1 MRTVKIPVFAGV
13 GAIATRR
20 RSSRRIRLHG
30 LRWRRGIVL
39 PLVCTA
45 ILAAVPV
52 VVGIHHVYRD
62 RTNLPD
68 LDSFARFAF
77 PTVGHVYD
85 ANGQPLIELAREYRL
100 ITKYEDIPP
109 IVRNAILA
117 AEDRHFFSHSGVDYS
132 RIPRVLGKVR
142 IGTLMARLVRGGW
155 HDEAKG
161 AAIFPQGGSTITQ
174 QLVRGYFLRDMV
186 AQENSGQLRH
196 GGRSSRV
203 LSAVIGA
210 RSVNMLARKLEEIR
224 LSLWIERTMQ
234 ERFGSKRRAKEEIL
248 ARYASFI
255 YMGNGQYG
263 FAAASKYYFDRPLAT
278 FTVDDADKA
287 AVLAGIA
294 KSPRDYAPSAN
305 EPVKVLRRRNQTLD
319 LMRANNFIAPD
330 RMRGAQ
336 QRPIQVVV
344 QQKEPRLPAA
354 AVVESVLED
363 LKGRSADLGVE
374 SLLQGRTQVYSTVDV
389 RVQRIVNAA
398 LEHGLERYES
408 RHPKAKGLIQGS
420 VVVLRNRDAS
430 ILAETGGRQV
440 FNDRSTSYSDF
451 NRVTQSLRQPG
462 SAMKPFVY
470 LAAFRQGLLNLD
482 TLVPDEP
489 ISVPDGGTERV
500 KWISN
505 YDGQFKGM
513 IPVRE
518 ALAESRNAAAIWI
531 TAQIGIDNVLRT
543 SRNLGVQTPL
553 QPYPTTALGA
563 SEVNLLELANAYRAM
578 ASGILAHP
586 YVIRKIVRDSGE
598 VVTDREHGAAPVNLR
613 DSALSLI
620 QEGLRGVVRMPTG
633 TAHAL
638 DSRTFPIPV
647 IGKTGTTNDFRDALF
662 VGSTYGPDGIT
673 VAVRIGFDDNRSLG
687 PKETGGRV
695 ALPVFRETML
705 SVYREKLVGPVP
717 VFPARMEQS
726 IDRYLNGDSLD
737 TAAAVDAAL
746 AAPSESPVAY
756 PIYRNAGENIV
767 RIGAPQRR
775 ALPEETDWLWQ
786 HATVVGPTPTTSS
799 SQR

>member
-1 MRTVKIPVFAGV
+1 VKVPVFAGLGV
-13 GAIATRR
+13 IATPR
-20 RSSRRIRLHG
+20 RSFRIRFYG
-30 LRWRRGIVL
+30 LCWRRSVAL
-39 PLVCTA
+39 ALVCTA
-45 ILAAVPV
+45 VLAAVPV
-52 VVGIHHVYRD
+52 LVGFHYVYRD

-68 LDSFARFAF
+68 LESFARFEF

-85 ANGQPLIELAREYRL
+85 ANGQSLIALAREYRL
-100 ITKYEDIPP
+100 ITHYEEIPP

-117 AEDRHFFSHSGVDYS
+117 AEDSHFFSHDGVDYC

-142 IGTLMARLVRGGW
+142 IGTLIARLVSGGW

-161 AAIFPQGGSTITQ
+161 SAIFPQGGSTITQ

-186 AQENSGQLRH
+186 ARENSGQLRP
-196 GGRSSRV
+196 GSRLSRV
-203 LSAVIGA
+203 LSAVIGE
-210 RSVNMLARKLEEIR
+210 RSVHMVARKLEEIR
-224 LSLWIERTMQ
+224 LSLWLEQTMQ

-263 FAAASKYYFDRPLAT
+263 FAAASKYYFGRPLAT

-294 KSPRDYAPSAN
+294 KSPRDYAPFAN
-305 EPVKVLRRRNQTLD
+305 EPVKVLRRRNETLD
-319 LMRANNFIAPD
+319 LMRANGFIAPD
-330 RMRGAQ
+330 RMHGAQ
-336 QRPIQVVV
+336 QRPMQAVV
-344 QQKEPRLPAA
+344 QGNETGLPVA

-408 RHPKAKGLIQGS
+408 RHPKAKGLIQGAI
-420 VVVLRNRDAS
+420 VVLRNRDAS

-440 FNDRSTSYSDF
+440 FNDRATSYSDF
-451 NRVTQSLRQPG
+451 NRVTESLRQPG
-462 SAMKPFVY
+462 STMKPLVY
-470 LAAFRQGLLNLD
+470 LAAFRAGLFDLD

-489 ISVPDGGTERV
+489 ISVPDGEQRV

-505 YDGQFKGM
+505 YDGQFKGL

-518 ALAESRNAAAIWI
+518 ALAESRNAVAIWI
-531 TAQIGIDNVLRT
+531 AEQIGIENVLRT

-578 ASGILAHP
+578 ASGIQAHP
-586 YVIRKIVRDSGE
+586 YVIRKIVHDSVE
-598 VVTDREHGAAPVNLR
+598 VVTDHEHGAAPVNLG

-638 DSRTFPIPV
+638 DSRTFPIAV

-673 VAVRIGFDDNRSLG
+673 VAIRIGFDDNRSLG

-705 SVYREKLVGPVP
+705 SVYREQLVGPVP

-726 IDRYLNGDSLD
+726 IDRYLNDSLD
-737 TAAAVDAAL
+737 AAAAVDAAL
-746 AAPSESPVAY
+746 AAPSASLVAY
-756 PIYRNAGENIV
+756 PISRSTQENMST
-767 RIGAPQRR
+767 GPPQWR
-775 ALPEETDWLWQ
+775 ALPEETDWLRE
-786 HATVVGPTPTTSS
+786 HATVVEPTPTTSS
-799 SQR
+799 SQQ